1 LERIENKK
9 IKFGTIGMNFSE
21 KGYKETKKKNRKI
34 NGEKTKNHP
43 NHPKPRGDIK
53 WVEQN

>member
-1 LERIENKK
+1 MERIENKK
-9 IKFGTIGMNFSE
+9 INFVTIGMNFSE
-21 KGYKETKKKNRKI
+21 KGYKKTKKKNRKI

-43 NHPKPRGDIK
+43 NHPKPRGEIK

>member
-1 LERIENKK
+1 
-9 IKFGTIGMNFSE
+9 MNFSE
-21 KGYKETKKKNRKI
+21 KGYKITKKKNRKN

-43 NHPKPRGDIK
+43 NHPKTRGDIK